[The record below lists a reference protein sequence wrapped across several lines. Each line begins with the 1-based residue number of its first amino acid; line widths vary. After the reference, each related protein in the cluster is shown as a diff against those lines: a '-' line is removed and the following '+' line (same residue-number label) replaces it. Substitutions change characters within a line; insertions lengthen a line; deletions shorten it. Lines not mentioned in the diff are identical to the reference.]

1 MKCKKAAALTA
12 AIAVTA
18 LCFTACSE
26 MDQGGTKTGEYRP
39 QNNYAKEEYAADTAA
54 PAPDS
59 SDPHFQEIEESRFLK
74 VQDAPLSTFSADVDT
89 ASYSYVRRMLE
100 DHGPLEADA
109 IRIEEMINYFHYDY
123 DTPEDGEVLRPT
135 MEVAACPWN
144 PSHSLMRIGVQ
155 AEEPA
160 EAVASNFVFLIDRVR
175 SMRVT
180 IKLGLLKKS
189 FASSPT
195 QLTDQD
201 TIRSSPYPA
210 LRGKIVPRGR
220 GGHETEKI
228 SDAGELVNA
237 GGSPTAPQA

>member
-109 IRIEEMINYFHYDY
+109 IRIEEMINYLHYDY

-160 EAVASNFVFLIDRVR
+160 EAVASNFVFLIDVSG
-175 SMRVT
+175 SMRADH
-180 IKLGLLKKS
+180 KLGLVKKS
-189 FASSPT
+189 FRLLT
-195 QLTDQD
+195 EQLTDQD
-201 TIRSSPYPA
+201 TISIVTRSEE
-210 LRGKIVPRGR
+210 RRVER
-220 GGHETEKI
+220 
-228 SDAGELVNA
+228 V
-237 GGSPTAPQA
+237 